1 MICMIDPT
9 PTRRYFQSSLRTLL
23 LVVMLLAIMFLSFG
37 VPVQREMGWVDAV
50 TGSTKAKT
58 YVTFGF
64 EMPPLLKTTPIIKQS
79 ALADWLEKQ
88 EGGLTYDWRHVN
100 GTLKT
105 IWGTNVGWGHGSAPP
120 IYFFPGELLE
130 RFVKSSSDE
139 DLRHF
144 IDVMR
149 HGTKEEQKAVVD
161 AAVNK
166 ELTAIEQET
175 ANESH

>member
-1 MICMIDPT
+1 MIDPT